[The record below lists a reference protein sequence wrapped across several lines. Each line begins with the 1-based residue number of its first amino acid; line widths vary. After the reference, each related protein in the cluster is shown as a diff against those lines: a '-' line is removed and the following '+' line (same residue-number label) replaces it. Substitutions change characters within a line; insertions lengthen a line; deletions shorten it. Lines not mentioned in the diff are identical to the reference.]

1 VVFGGDHN
9 SPAKPSQ

>member
-1 VVFGGDHN
+1 VVFGGDHK